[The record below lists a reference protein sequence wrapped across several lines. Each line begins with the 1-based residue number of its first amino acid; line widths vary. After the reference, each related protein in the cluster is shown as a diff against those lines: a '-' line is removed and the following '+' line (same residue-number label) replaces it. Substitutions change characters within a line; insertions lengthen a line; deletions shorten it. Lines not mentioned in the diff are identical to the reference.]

1 MRTTAILGLFALA
14 ILAAPSLL
22 AQDAE
27 GATEEA
33 DEQKGVQWTADY
45 SAALETAKSDNK
57 RLFLEFTATW

>member
-27 GATEEA
+27 GAAEEA